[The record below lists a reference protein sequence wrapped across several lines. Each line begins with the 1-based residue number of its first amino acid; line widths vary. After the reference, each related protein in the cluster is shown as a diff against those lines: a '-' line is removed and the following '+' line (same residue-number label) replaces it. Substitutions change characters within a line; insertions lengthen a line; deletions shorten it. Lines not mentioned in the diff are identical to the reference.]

1 MQVKTHRK
9 HNLLGILDIYGFEA
23 FQHNGF
29 EQFIINY
36 ANEKLQQLFI
46 DICFKAEQEEY
57 LSEGVEWV
65 QVGFFSN
72 SVICQLMEQ
81 SSCGVFSLCDEFSG
95 PLTGAN
101 ITTEEET
108 FLQEMNSR
116 LASHPHYEP
125 SERGPG
131 EDGEGGPPAANPVPA
146 DSFR

>member
-1 MQVKTHRK
+1 M
-9 HNLLGILDIYGFEA
+9 DIYGFEA
-23 FQHNGF
+23 FQQNGF

-46 DICFKAEQEEY
+46 EICFKKEQEEY
-57 LSEGVEWV
+57 LSEGVEWI

-95 PLTGAN
+95 QLNGA
-101 ITTEEET
+101 TMTSEDET
-108 FLQEMNSR
+108 FLKEMNSR
-116 LASHPHYEP
+116 LRSHPHYEP
-125 SERGPG
+125 SETDTG
-131 EDGEGGPPAANPVPA
+131 EERNVANPVPA